1 VGRRC
6 AAAIAIVA
14 LLFGTGAR
22 LSDASPDPQYTQL
35 ILHMN
40 AASSVTLDLVTDATA
55 TCSLINSGTAA
66 AALDLGAATSSTQSS
81 CVGSSGYTAGNTYK
95 LQTAF
100 NVYAT
105 CTNGSS
111 SACGTKYTLT
121 AALQSTAQTSVTW
134 HYGGNTMSTTPTTIG
149 NLTYGVDHAKNIVVD
164 VKTNGGSP
172 ATSNI
177 QQTLVFTATD
187 TTTPAL
193 TASATLNVEFIN
205 APGISIFF
213 SKDGSGAAMTGGA
226 FSASM
231 DLGNVFAYGTLTT
244 PGVTLAGISPST
256 YTIQTYFDVNVEM
269 SGFISSNYTLSA
281 ALASTAP
288 TGLTYVVDGVTLSM
302 SPSSITSAGSYGS
315 AAPHALQLVIS
326 RSGSGSGGPS
336 INTPLSDTLD
346 FTATSN

>member
-1 VGRRC
+1 
-6 AAAIAIVA
+6 
-14 LLFGTGAR
+14 
-22 LSDASPDPQYTQL
+22 
-35 ILHMN
+35 MN
-40 AASSVTLDLVTDATA
+40 AASSLVLDLVTDPTA
-55 TCSLINSGTAA
+55 TCSLINSGTTA

-95 LQTAF
+95 LKTAF
-100 NVYAT
+100 SVYAT

-111 SACGTKYTLT
+111 SSSPCGTKYTLT
-121 AALQSTAQTSVTW
+121 AALQSAAQTSVTW

-149 NLTYGVDHAKNIVVD
+149 NLTYNVNHAKNLLVD

-172 ATSNI
+172 ATSTI

-187 TTTPAL
+187 TTTPTL

-205 APGISIFF
+205 APGVSIFF
-213 SKDGSGAAMTGGA
+213 TKDGSGAAMTGGA

-231 DLGNVFAYGTLTT
+231 DLGNVSAYGTLTT
-244 PGVTLAGISPST
+244 PGVTLAGITPSN

-269 SGFISSNYTLSA
+269 SGFTSSNYTLSA

-288 TGLTYVVDGVTLSM
+288 TGLTYVVDGVTLSTA
-302 SPSSITSAGSYGS
+302 PSTITSAGSYGS
-315 AAPHALQLVIS
+315 AAPHTLQLVIS